1 MNAKYG
7 NYKFRLPTSELN
19 VLRPIGRDSRRQA
32 GSSSF
37 CFLAEARIFAAQKT
51 HKLDILRPIG
61 RAALAVRHLWRMEAA
76 GLAEPWK
83 AGDTGD
89 CVSRLLWPF
98 VLMIKY
104 CFNVHSPLECFFFT
118 EI

>member
-7 NYKFRLPTSELN
+7 NYKFRLPNLTSYARLE
-19 VLRPIGRDSRRQA
+19 GRVS
-32 GSSSF
+32 
-37 CFLAEARIFAAQKT
+37 
-51 HKLDILRPIG
+51 
-61 RAALAVRHLWRMEAA
+61 VRHLWRMEAA
-76 GLAEPWK
+76 GLTELWK

-89 CVSRLLWPF
+89 CASRLLWPF